1 MREFLT
7 DYAQMIAENHESEIT
22 KDELNRIVEILM
34 EDDEI
39 WNLVDSKITD
49 MLDNKEVI

>member
-7 DYAQMIAENHESEIT
+7 DYVQMIAENHESEIT

-39 WNLVDSKITD
+39 WNLVDSTITD